1 MSALRAHRSKEGV
14 AYLSER
20 RQIEPKKEQGS
31 GIDQRSRVR
40 SCDHRESPQR
50 SDESFSP
57 TRRCC
62 DDVSDAGV
70 KLSDGGC
77 VIGFDSQLTNALRL
91 SRCRCTKF
99 PTQEIVFR
107 VRHTYYDLP
116 IREKMTCSNSSGYL
130 FVQKINKINFDL
142 NHFHPNSLKI

>member
-1 MSALRAHRSKEGV
+1 MNGAKSN
-14 AYLSER
+14 
-20 RQIEPKKEQGS
+20 PKKEQGS

-57 TRRCC
+57 TRRC

-99 PTQEIVFR
+99 PTQEKVFR
-107 VRHTYYDLP
+107 FITNKSIL
-116 IREKMTCSNSSGYL
+116 EMMTNGKSSGYI
-130 FVQKINKINFDL
+130 FVQKIN
-142 NHFHPNSLKI
+142 